1 MIRETSRNAYHSIDL
16 TRSQEVLMRWFH
28 SQPNGAEFNRRQ
40 ISQLS
45 GIPINCVTPRT
56 LELIAKGFLEEGEP
70 RQDAVTGKR
79 AHTVRIRPAQLEL
92 LAA

>member
-1 MIRETSRNAYHSIDL
+1 MIRETSRTAYHSLDL
-16 TRSQEVLMRWFH
+16 TKSQQVLMRWFH

-45 GIPINCVTPRT
+45 GIPINCVTPRVV
-56 LELIAKGFLEEGEP
+56 ELLAKGFLEEGEP
-70 RQDAVTGKR
+70 QLDSVTGKK
-79 AHTVRIRPAQLEL
+79 AHTVRVRPAQLEL